1 MHPEQVSLTSGG
13 ATWLRELTPG
23 CRQIHGRL
31 DQIQGLMVLQQA
43 QDTQRFESLKDW
55 TEQLEKLQKS
65 MTDKIR

>member
-1 MHPEQVSLTSGG
+1 
-13 ATWLRELTPG
+13 
-23 CRQIHGRL
+23 
-31 DQIQGLMVLQQA
+31 MVLQQA